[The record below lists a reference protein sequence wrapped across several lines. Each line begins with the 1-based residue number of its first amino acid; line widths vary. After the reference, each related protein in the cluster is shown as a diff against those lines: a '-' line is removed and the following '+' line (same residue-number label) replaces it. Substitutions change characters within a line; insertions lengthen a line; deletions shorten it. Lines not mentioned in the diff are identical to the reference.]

1 MKAVIKNNKIK
12 NLKKIWHKIKK
23 GESEMVDLK
32 AKPYYLSEEQIEWVE
47 KTIQNMSTEEKIGQL
62 FVNMVTDRSP
72 EALKEVINTYHPGAI
87 RYQNAQA
94 DVLYEQN
101 KVLQETTKIPLL
113 IASNCEM
120 GGNGGVGGGTPMAN
134 GAAIAA
140 IDKEEAAYEVARV
153 GAAEGSAV
161 GCNWNFAPIVDLT
174 YNWRNTIVQL
184 RAFNDNPDDVI
195 RYAKAF
201 FKGTKTQNM
210 ATCMKHFPGDGTE
223 ENDQH
228 LIMGIN
234 EMPCEEWDN
243 TFGKVYKEL
252 IEDGVM
258 TIMAGH
264 IALPAYSRKLR
275 PEIKD
280 AEIRPATLA
289 PELITDLLKGQL
301 GFNGLVVT
309 DASHMIGMFGA
320 TVPRKEQVPGAI
332 AAGCDMFLFFND
344 REEDFGYMMEGYQN
358 GIITEERL
366 QDALHRILGIKA
378 ALNLHKLQAE
388 GKLMPDREGLKVVSC
403 KEHRAASAKL
413 ADQYVT
419 LVKDRDQYLPMT
431 PQKYPRLKLIFI
443 GGEGH
448 VVAGQLLK
456 GDDDEVKADIIKQ
469 LTEAGFQVDAE
480 DMTAKGKIE
489 EFKKQYDAVLL
500 ILSASGFAQYNTM
513 RIKWDLPVK
522 QPWYMSEVPTFVV
535 SVTFPNMLIDVP
547 MARCYINTYMNH
559 PEAIHAVLEK
569 MMGKSE
575 FKGRY
580 NDNVFCDRWE
590 TRF

>member
-1 MKAVIKNNKIK
+1 
-12 NLKKIWHKIKK
+12 
-23 GESEMVDLK
+23 MVDLK
-32 AKPYYLSEEQIEWVE
+32 AKPYYLSEEQIQWVE
-47 KTIQNMSTEEKIGQL
+47 KTILNMTIEEKIGQL

-87 RYQNAQA
+87 RYQNAPA

-101 KVLQETTKIPLL
+101 RVLQEEAKVPLL

-120 GGNGGVGGGTPMAN
+120 GGNGGIEGGTPMAN
-134 GAAIAA
+134 GAAVAA
-140 IDKEEAAYEVARV
+140 IDREEAAYEVARV
-153 GAAEGSAV
+153 SAAEGSAV

-174 YNWRNTIVQL
+174 CNWRNTIVQM

-195 RYAKAF
+195 RYAKGF
-201 FKGTKTQNM
+201 FKGTRTRNM

-228 LIMGIN
+228 LIMGVN
-234 EMPCEEWDN
+234 EMSCEEWDAA
-243 TFGKVYKEL
+243 FGKVYKEL
-252 IEDGVM
+252 INEGVM

-264 IALPAYSRKLR
+264 IALTEYSRRLC
-275 PEIKD
+275 PGIKD
-280 AEIRPATLA
+280 TEIRPATLA
-289 PELITDLLKGQL
+289 PELITGLLKGRL
-301 GFNGLVVT
+301 GFNGMVVT

-344 REEDFGYMMEGYQN
+344 REEDFGYMMEGYKN
-358 GIITEERL
+358 GTISEERL
-366 QDALHRILGIKA
+366 NDALHRILGVKA

-388 GKLMPDREGLKVVSC
+388 KKLMPPKENLKVIGC
-403 KEHRAASAKL
+403 REHREAAEKL

-419 LVKDRDQYLPMT
+419 LVKDREQYLPMT
-431 PQKYPRLKLIFI
+431 PQRYPRLKLVFI
-443 GGEGH
+443 GREGR

-456 GDDDEVKADIIKQ
+456 GKDKEVKEEIIRQ
-469 LTEAGFQVDAE
+469 LGEAGFMTDAE
-480 DMTAKGKIE
+480 DMPEKGKME
-489 EFKKQYDAVLL
+489 EFKKRYDAVLL
-500 ILSASGFAQYNTM
+500 VLSVDGFAQYNTM
-513 RIKWDLPVK
+513 RVKWDLPVK
-522 QPWYMSEVPTFVV
+522 QPWYMSEVPTIVL

-547 MARCYINTYMNH
+547 MARCYINSYMNH
-559 PEAIHAVLEK
+559 PEAVHGALEK
-569 MMGKSE
+569 IMGRSE

-580 NDNVFCDRWE
+580 NDNVFCERWE

>member
-1 MKAVIKNNKIK
+1 
-12 NLKKIWHKIKK
+12 
-23 GESEMVDLK
+23 MVDLK
-32 AKPYYLSEEQIEWVE
+32 KKPYFLSDEQIQWVE
-47 KTIQNMSTEEKIGQL
+47 DTIASMTIEEKIGQL

-72 EALKEVINTYHPGAI
+72 EALKEVIDTYHPGAI
-87 RYQNAQA
+87 RYQNAPA
-94 DVLYEQN
+94 EVLYEQN
-101 KVLQETTKIPLL
+101 KVLQDSTKIPLL

-120 GGNGGVGGGTPMAN
+120 GGNGGVGGGTPMAA
-134 GAAIAA
+134 GAAVAA
-140 IDKEEAAYEVARV
+140 TGSEDVAYETARV
-153 GAAEGSAV
+153 GAAEGCAV

-195 RYAKAF
+195 RFAKAF

-234 EMPCEEWDN
+234 DFSCEEWDK
-243 TFGKVYKEL
+243 TFGKVYQEL
-252 IEDGVM
+252 IDDGVM

-275 PEIKD
+275 PGITD
-280 AEIRPATLA
+280 VEIRPATLA

-320 TVPRKEQVPGAI
+320 TIPRKEQVPGAI

-344 REEDFGYMMEGYQN
+344 REEDFGYMMEGYRN
-358 GIITEERL
+358 GTITEERL
-366 QDALHRILGIKA
+366 NDALHRILGVKA
-378 ALNLHKLQAE
+378 ALNLHVLQKE
-388 GKLMPDREGLKVVSC
+388 GKLMPPKENLSVVGC
-403 KEHRAASAKL
+403 QEHHEASARV
-413 ADQYVT
+413 ADKYIT
-419 LVKDRDQYLPMT
+419 LVKDRDNYLPMT
-431 PQKYPRLKLIFI
+431 PEKYKRLKLVFI
-443 GGEGH
+443 GGEGR

-456 GDDDEVKADIIKQ
+456 GDDDIVKADIIRQ
-469 LTEAGFQVDAE
+469 LTEAGFEVDAE
-480 DMTAKGKIE
+480 EVAVKGKME
-489 EFKKQYDAVLL
+489 EFKSRYDAVLL
-500 ILSASGFAQYNTM
+500 VLSVAGFAQYNTM
-513 RIKWDLPVK
+513 RVKWNLPIK
-522 QPWYMSEVPTFVV
+522 QPWYMSEVPTIVL

-547 MARCYINTYMNH
+547 MARCYANAYMNH
-559 PEAIHAVLEK
+559 PEAIQAALEK
-569 MMGKSE
+569 LMGKSE
-575 FKGRY
+575 FKGNY
-580 NDNVFCDRWE
+580 NDNVFCGRWE